1 MEASHHRKATQ
12 ARPDGALY
20 RGIPS
25 VAGGVGLRP
34 GDRQEHVGHCRR
46 SGPMDGHPGRCA
58 RRGGSVRDRGV
69 PRRVQRSQNAVRA
82 GRARFGSAAGLKY
95 EGVLAESPAPASPVE
110 VLVERY
116 RRWLVADRGL
126 AEATVVRYVTLA
138 RVPAAACD
146 RGRPGREPRRGRH
159 CRVLVGGEHSAQR
172 RFDQGPGGRAAVAA
186 EVSVSGRFGAA
197 AAGHARAT
205 GRGLARHR
213 RPQSDPRR
221 RRAAA
226 AGQLRPDQPDRCPR
240 PTAWGQRATQ
250 SSQIG
255 CTRDTGVCCSMN
267 SLTRICQAVTP
278 GSRQGRSRRAT
289 SYQPSS
295 SAALTVIA
303 LHHRSAAQCPPCL
316 IRIR

>member
-172 RFDQGPGGRAAVAA
+172 RFDQRPGGRAAVAA
-186 EVSVSGRFGAA
+186 EVLYLA
-197 AAGHARAT
+197 
-205 GRGLARHR
+205 GLA
-213 RPQSDPRR
+213 PQPLVTLVPPV
-221 RRAAA
+221 
-226 AGQLRPDQPDRCPR
+226 AG
-240 PTAWGQRATQ
+240 WH
-250 SSQIG
+250 
-255 CTRDTGVCCSMN
+255 DTGVPKAIPAADVQRLLDSCDRTN
-267 SLTRICQAVTP
+267 PIGVR
-278 GSRQGRSRRAT
+278 GRRRGA
-289 SYQPSS
+289 SVPPSP
-295 SAALTVIA
+295 A
-303 LHHRSAAQCPPCL
+303 RSAAPATPEFAAA
-316 IRIR
+316 